1 MQVSVESTSKLER
14 KMTVEV
20 PSERIDVEVEKRLRS
35 MAGRVRIDGFRPG
48 KVPFQVVKQ
57 RYGQGVYQEVL
68 GQVVEET
75 YREAIVNQR
84 LRPAGSP
91 QIEAQA
97 MEPGKA
103 LAYVATFEVYPE
115 FELAGVDDLQI
126 ARPKAEVTEADVD
139 AMIETLRKQRT
150 RFEAVERPAQDG
162 DRVTIDFEGR
172 QDGVPFEG
180 GKGEAVPV
188 VLGQGRMIK
197 DFESQLVG
205 AVAGEEKTIDVTF
218 PDDYHAES
226 LAGKTVQFTIK
237 TREVAE
243 PRLPEV
249 DEAFA
254 QSFGVKE
261 GSIEG
266 LRTEVRNNM
275 ERELAQAIKAKV
287 KGQVMDGLRAKNT
300 PDLPKALIAE
310 EIGRLR
316 AQMNAQF
323 GGAESSQ
330 QLPDALFE
338 EEASRRVALGLIIAE
353 LIKSQGIKVDRERVE
368 AALKEMA
375 STYEDPQQVIDYY
388 RRNPQAMAQIEA
400 LVVEE
405 QVVDW
410 VLAHAQVQD
419 EDTSFDALMNPGKGE

>member
-1 MQVSVESTSKLER
+1 
-14 KMTVEV
+14 
-20 PSERIDVEVEKRLRS
+20 
-35 MAGRVRIDGFRPG
+35 
-48 KVPFQVVKQ
+48 
-57 RYGQGVYQEVL
+57 
-68 GQVVEET
+68 
-75 YREAIVNQR
+75 
-84 LRPAGSP
+84 
-91 QIEAQA
+91 